1 MNKIA
6 KIFVGVDVSKD
17 SLDIYFSRI
26 NNHFQVKNTDR
37 GLKEFVKELSLHE
50 GIECIAFES
59 TGGYEAK
66 MARTLEKAGYQT
78 WLIDPSRIKAFIRSE
93 GIKAKTDTIDARMIA
108 LFASQKQRSYIP
120 KPLSE
125 NHSELRALV
134 KRKEA
139 LTDMISMEK
148 KRLKHPLQT
157 SFTQESIADMIM
169 LMEKQKSLVEQK
181 ISAVIASN
189 SIWKEKA
196 AIIQSIPGVG
206 ETTATALISHMPE
219 LGEIDHKK
227 IAALIGL
234 APYTR
239 ESGSYRG
246 KASIY
251 GGRFSPRL
259 PLYMAALTGARCNPV
274 LEEFYQRLIN
284 NGKLP
289 KVALIAT
296 MRKLICIINAMLRDQ
311 TYWKK
316 EGNILPVLG

>member
-1 MNKIA
+1 MNKVA

-17 SLDIYFSRI
+17 RLDIYLARI
-26 NNHFQVKNTDR
+26 NKPFQVENTDR
-37 GLKEFVKELSLHE
+37 GFKDFVKELSRYE

-66 MARTLEKAGYQT
+66 MAGALEKAGYQT
-78 WLIDPSRIKAFIRSE
+78 WRIDPSRIKAFIRSE

-108 LFASQKQRSYIP
+108 LFASQKQRSYTP
-120 KPLSE
+120 KPLPE

-157 SFTQESIADMIM
+157 GFTQESIADMM
-169 LMEKQKSLVEQK
+169 QLMEKQKSLIEKK
-181 ISAVIASN
+181 IKEVVASDD
-189 SIWKEKA
+189 SWKEKA

-206 ETTATALISHMPE
+206 ETTAATLISHMPE
-219 LGEIDHKK
+219 LGELDHKK

-274 LEEFYQRLIN
+274 LKEFYQRLIN
-284 NGKLP
+284 NGKPP
-289 KVALIAT
+289 KVALIAS

-311 TYWKK
+311 TYWKMASC
-316 EGNILPVLG
+316 